1 MINADEAKKM
11 SQDGANSYSRFWIE
25 KNIKEIEERIMR
37 AAKRGDRAIN
47 VTTSEMNHDVCEII
61 RDFFKSKGYHFSFSN
76 KTFTISW

>member
-37 AAKRGDRAIN
+37 AAKRGPRYLPEGHRLGDDAR
-47 VTTSEMNHDVCEII
+47 
-61 RDFFKSKGYHFSFSN
+61 YHPVLGR
-76 KTFTISW
+76 

>member
-47 VTTSEMNHDVCEII
+47 VTTS
-61 RDFFKSKGYHFSFSN
+61 
-76 KTFTISW
+76 